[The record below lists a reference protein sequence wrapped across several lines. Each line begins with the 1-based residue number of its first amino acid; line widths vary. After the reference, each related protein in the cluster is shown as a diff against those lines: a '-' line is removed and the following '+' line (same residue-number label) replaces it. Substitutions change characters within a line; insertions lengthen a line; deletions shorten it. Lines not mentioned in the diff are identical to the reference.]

1 MRFRNVDANGD
12 WVFGKGRNSYLRD
25 NDALMMNI
33 KTRLLSFLND
43 CFFDTEAGI
52 DWWNLLGGKDI
63 KGILASVQRVVLR
76 SNNVK
81 RIVDMQ
87 SQLQNRRFAITLTVE
102 FANGEIL
109 TDTVEVFNA

>member
-1 MRFRNVDANGD
+1 MRFRNVDTNGD
-12 WVFGKGRNSYLRD
+12 WVFGKGRNSYLVD
-25 NDALMMNI
+25 TEALMMNI
-33 KTRLLSFLND
+33 KTRLMSFLND

-52 DWWNLLGGKDI
+52 DWWNLLGAKNQ
-63 KGILASVQRVVLR
+63 KALLASVQRVVLR
-76 SNNVK
+76 SANVR

-87 SQLQNRRFAITLTVE
+87 YRLTERNFSIQLSVE